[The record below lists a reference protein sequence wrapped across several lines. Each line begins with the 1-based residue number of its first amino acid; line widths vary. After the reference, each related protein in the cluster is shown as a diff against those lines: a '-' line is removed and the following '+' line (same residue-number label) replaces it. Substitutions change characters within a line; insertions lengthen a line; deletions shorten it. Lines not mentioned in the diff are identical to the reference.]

1 VIKFSFSFQKVEEAP
16 VKILSEQELNSLG
29 AKLLKAEMLG
39 NNDLANK
46 LKAELEAAR
55 SARQQ
60 HLDDLKSK
68 GEETVEEVVVLT
80 RTDGRGMT
88 RPGKSHRNLFVFFF
102 LPSLSVL
109 ICASLDWTKI
119 HVNFLINKGTQ

>member
-1 VIKFSFSFQKVEEAP
+1 MKVEEAP

-39 NNDLANK
+39 NNELAKK
-46 LKAELEAAR
+46 LKDELEAAR

-60 HLDDLKSK
+60 HLKDLKSK

-88 RPGKSHRNLFVFFF
+88 RPGKSHSKFNLYVFCY
-102 LPSLSVL
+102 L
-109 ICASLDWTKI
+109 
-119 HVNFLINKGTQ
+119 

>member
-1 VIKFSFSFQKVEEAP
+1 MNTNNSYLTYSLQKAEEPP

-39 NNDLANK
+39 NNELAKK
-46 LKAELEAAR
+46 LKDELESSR

-60 HLDDLKSK
+60 HLEDLKSK
-68 GEETVEEVVVLT
+68 GEELVEEVVVLT

-88 RPGKSHRNLFVFFF
+88 RPGKGHS
-102 LPSLSVL
+102 SLIVRL
-109 ICASLDWTKI
+109 
-119 HVNFLINKGTQ
+119 